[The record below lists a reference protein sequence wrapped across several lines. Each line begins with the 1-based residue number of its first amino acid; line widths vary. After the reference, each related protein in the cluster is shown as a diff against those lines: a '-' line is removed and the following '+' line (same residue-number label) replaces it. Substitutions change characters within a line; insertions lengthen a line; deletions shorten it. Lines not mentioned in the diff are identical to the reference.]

1 MHELNHKLV
10 ITIYL
15 NYPPY
20 VSLMHTLSHI
30 PMIVYMQV
38 SISQK
43 SCMMNAITSRL
54 HPQVQLVIE
63 TKRFHKCLD
72 CPHWGTL
79 PER

>member
-30 PMIVYMQV
+30 PMIVYMHV

-43 SCMMNAITSRL
+43 SCMMNAITSHL
-54 HPQVQLVIE
+54 HPQVQLVIKTE
-63 TKRFHKCLD
+63 GFHKCLEG
-72 CPHWGTL
+72 H
-79 PER
+79 